1 LYVAAGGLP
10 VIRKTVEL
18 EASSAQGVE
27 EAVELALSR
36 ASVTLE
42 GIQNLLVTR
51 IAARVEDN
59 RIIAWDVAVS
69 VTFQL
74 RDGLHD

>member
-1 LYVAAGGLP
+1 M
-10 VIRKTVEL
+10 IRKTVEL

-36 ASVTLE
+36 ASVTLD

>member
-1 LYVAAGGLP
+1 

>member
-1 LYVAAGGLP
+1 

-36 ASVTLE
+36 ASVTLQ

-59 RIIAWDVAVS
+59 RITAWDVTVN

>member
-1 LYVAAGGLP
+1 

-36 ASVTLE
+36 ASVTLD

>member
-1 LYVAAGGLP
+1 

-36 ASVTLE
+36 ASVTLQD
-42 GIQNLLVTR
+42 IQNLLVTR

-59 RIIAWDVAVS
+59 RIIAWDVTVN